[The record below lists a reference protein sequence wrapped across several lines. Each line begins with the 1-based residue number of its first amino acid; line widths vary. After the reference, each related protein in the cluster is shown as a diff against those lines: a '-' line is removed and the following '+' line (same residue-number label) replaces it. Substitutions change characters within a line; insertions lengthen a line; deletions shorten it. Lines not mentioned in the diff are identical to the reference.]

1 MYKPVAVLENELCA
15 QVLADATVLLKK
27 AELLAKATVVRDTVK
42 FTVALSPEVL
52 AAINTALNLQLAG
65 PELPLQWIYGDTP
78 IHRDHLT
85 SLATNTAM
93 TVKDDGNTYIVY
105 ISVPT
110 RNLLIID
117 QQILPLKGGDG
128 YTFPQGRMH
137 GAKNPFISMHNMG
150 RLQENCL
157 KLVVGPMNNFGQRLG
172 SNGAPAAKTR
182 QPPFLPTKMNLSQLG
197 RSLFSDNS
205 MVYYQPHSLPG
216 SNGNSGVKNSRAIKK
231 RT

>member
-1 MYKPVAVLENELCA
+1 MFKPVAVLENDLCE
-15 QVLADATVLLKK
+15 QVLADETVLLKK
-27 AELLAKATVVRDTVK
+27 AELLAKATVIRDTVK
-42 FTVALSPEVL
+42 FTVTVSAEVL
-52 AAINTALNLQLAG
+52 AAINTALHLQLAG

-85 SLATNTAM
+85 TASAA
-93 TVKDDGNTYIVY
+93 VDDGNTYIVY
-105 ISVPT
+105 VSVPE
-110 RNLLIID
+110 RNALIID

-137 GAKNPFISMHNMG
+137 GALSPFFNMLSIG
-150 RLQENCL
+150 GPQKENCL

-182 QPPFLPTKMNLSQLG
+182 QPPLLPTKMNLQHLG

-216 SNGNSGVKNSRAIKK
+216 SNGNSGVKNSRAVKK

>member
-1 MYKPVAVLENELCA
+1 MYKPVAVLANDLCE
-15 QVLADATVLLKK
+15 QVLADETVLLKK
-27 AELLAKATVVRDTVK
+27 AELLAKAPVIRDSIK
-42 FTVALSPEVL
+42 FTVALSREVL
-52 AAINTALNLQLAG
+52 AAINTALNLQFKG
-65 PELPLQWIYGDTP
+65 TVLPLQWIYGDTP
-78 IHRDHLT
+78 IHRDHLINN
-85 SLATNTAM
+85 ADAA
-93 TVKDDGNTYIVY
+93 VDDGNTYIVY
-105 ISVPT
+105 VSVP
-110 RNLLIID
+110 NKNALIID

-137 GAKNPFISMHNMG
+137 GAKNPFINMHNMD
-150 RLQENCL
+150 RQKEDCL
-157 KLVVGPMNNFGQRLG
+157 KLVIGPMNNFGQRLG

-182 QPPFLPTKMNLSQLG
+182 QPPFLPTKMNLQHLG

>member
-1 MYKPVAVLENELCA
+1 MYKPVAVLEKDLCEL
-15 QVLADATVLLKK
+15 VLANETVLLKK
-27 AELLAKATVVRDTVK
+27 AELLAKATVIRDTVK
-42 FTVALSPEVL
+42 FTVTVAAEVL

-78 IHRDHLT
+78 IHRDHL
-85 SLATNTAM
+85 SNAASAA
-93 TVKDDGNTYIVY
+93 VDDGNTYIVY
-105 ISVPT
+105 VSVP
-110 RNLLIID
+110 NKNALIID

-128 YTFPQGRMH
+128 YTFPQRRMH
-137 GAKNPFISMHNMG
+137 GALSPFFNMHSMA
-150 RLQENCL
+150 LQKDNCL
-157 KLVVGPMNNFGQRLG
+157 KLVIGPMNNFGQRLG

-182 QPPFLPTKMNLSQLG
+182 QPPLLPTKMNLQRLG

-216 SNGNSGVKNSRAIKK
+216 SNGNSGVKNSRAVKK